1 MLTSPN
7 GFTSQATTLV
17 VLQCMCTA
25 VNTTEVRAHIG
36 ARFEFLH
43 VQAGTIH
50 VRRAAII
57 WLHREYVGG
66 VARER
71 RAMGWSRLSVGGET
85 HSRGG

>member
-7 GFTSQATTLV
+7 GLTSQVARLV

-43 VQAGTIH
+43 VHTGTIH
-50 VRRAAII
+50 VGRAAII
-57 WLHREYVGG
+57 WLRRGYMGG
-66 VARER
+66 VGRER
-71 RAMGWSRLSVGGET
+71 RAMGWSRLTVPIDCG
-85 HSRGG
+85 R